1 MVTAKHI
8 SGGQTFMLSRKL
20 TSLQVG
26 LLAAALTFS
35 TSVAFAAEGAY
46 KPQPAGAP
54 PSTLREFHFTY
65 HADIP
70 VQNRAAQKVEA
81 WVPLP
86 RDDSFQHVSDLKID
100 TPAHVRIVEQ
110 PKFHNRLAYLDAEA
124 PLPASIPV
132 TVSFVV
138 TRHEEAPSMI
148 VAARPLPEPTGGP
161 FADYLGP
168 DKMVPLNGRIAA
180 VSTNLEEAGA
190 TPLEQARVIYQY
202 VTDVMSYDK
211 SGKGWGR
218 GDAIYACDVRRG
230 NCTDFHSLFIGLV
243 RARGIPARFTIGFPL
258 GNAKTGTIPGY
269 HCWAEFYSG
278 GEWIPIDASEA
289 WKHPERHDYYFGRLD
304 ADRVAFTMG
313 RDLVLDPPQHGA
325 PVNFLVY
332 PYVEIDGA
340 AVAQGEIKTKFA
352 YDDIQD
358 VRK

>member
-1 MVTAKHI
+1 MSRT
-8 SGGQTFMLSRKL
+8 LSLRRI
-20 TSLQVG
+20 G
-26 LLAAALTFS
+26 LLVAALAVS
-35 TSVAFAAEGAY
+35 ASAAFAGEGAY
-46 KPQPAGAP
+46 TPQPAGAP
-54 PSTLREFHFTY
+54 PSQLREFRFTY
-65 HADIP
+65 HAEIP
-70 VQNRAAQKVEA
+70 VKNRSAHKVEA

-86 RDDSFQHVSDLKID
+86 RDDSLQQVSDLKTD

-110 PKFHNRLAYLDAEA
+110 SKFHNRLAYIDAEA
-124 PLPASIPV
+124 PLAASIPV

-148 VAARPLPEPTGGP
+148 IAARSLPEPTDGA
-161 FADYLGP
+161 FADFLGP
-168 DKMVPLNGRIAA
+168 DRMVPLGGRIAA

-202 VTDVMSYDK
+202 VTEVMKYDK
-211 SGKGWGR
+211 SGQGWGR

-230 NCTDFHSLFIGLV
+230 NCTDFHSLFIALA

-258 GNAKTGTIPGY
+258 GNAKSGTIPGY

-278 GEWIPIDASEA
+278 GEWVPIDASEA

-313 RDLVLDPPQHGA
+313 RDLVLDPHQDGE

-332 PYVEIDGA
+332 PYVEVDGA
-340 AVAQGEIKTKFA
+340 ALPQGEIETKFG
-352 YDDIQD
+352 YEDIRD

>member
-1 MVTAKHI
+1 M
-8 SGGQTFMLSRKL
+8 SRKVTPL
-20 TSLQVG
+20 RIV
-26 LLAAALTFS
+26 LLAATLACS
-35 TSVAFAAEGAY
+35 SGVAFAAEGAY
-46 KPQPAGAP
+46 TPQPAGAP
-54 PSTLREFHFTY
+54 PSTLRQFRFTY

-70 VQNRAAQKVEA
+70 VQNRPAHKVEA

-100 TPAHVRIVEQ
+100 TPVHARIVDQ
-110 PKFHNRLAYLDAEA
+110 PKFHNRVAYLDAEA
-124 PLPASIPV
+124 PLPVSIPV

-138 TRHEEAPSMI
+138 TRHEEAPSMAI
-148 VAARPLPEPTGGP
+148 AARPLPEPTDAG

-168 DKMVPLNGRIAA
+168 DRMVPLDGRIAA
-180 VSTNLEEAGA
+180 VSTNLGEAGA

-202 VTDVMSYDK
+202 VTEVMSYDK

-258 GNAKTGTIPGY
+258 GNAKSGTIPGY

-278 GEWIPIDASEA
+278 GEWVPIDASEA
-289 WKHPERHDYYFGRLD
+289 WKHPERHNYYFGRLD

-313 RDLVLDPPQHGA
+313 RDLVLDPSQRGE

-332 PYVEIDGA
+332 PYVEVDG
-340 AVAQGEIKTKFA
+340 VAMPQGEIKTKFA
-352 YDDIQD
+352 YDDIRD